1 MYSGGKFS
9 VTGFPAIDSVMNGL
23 YPGSLGLLIG
33 HTGGGKTAM
42 AVYSAIQNALL
53 GRKVWYLS
61 LEEPVD
67 DIWSRIYSNLFRVSY
82 TDIKFGRNN
91 ASARLEKAFESKSDA
106 AETVLRNLT
115 VHDFSKLKP
124 TCDYLKRYLEY
135 NYSLQLSRP
144 DVIYIDQMD
153 YLETVETFD
162 NKWEK
167 YDQLSKDVWR
177 LAVNSAGS
185 HKFSVWL
192 LHQAKGK
199 MRRTY
204 ANDDIS
210 AFNGVMRPADLVLA
224 IGRDSNLH
232 QVASIFTL
240 KSRHSPNLKFD
251 YLTHFE
257 FMDFEYYDH
266 GAVERTNISKV

>member
-9 VTGFPAIDSVMNGL
+9 VTGFPAIDSVMAGL
-23 YPGSLGLLIG
+23 QPGSLGLLIG

-53 GRKVWYLS
+53 GRNVWYLS
-61 LEEPVD
+61 LEESGD
-67 DIWSRIYSNLFRVSY
+67 DILNRIYSNLFRVSY
-82 TDIKFGRNN
+82 TDIKFGKNH
-91 ASARLEKAFESKSDA
+91 APTRLKKAFESRSEA
-106 AETVLRNLT
+106 AETVLRNLL
-115 VHDFSKLKP
+115 VHDLSKNRP
-124 TCDYLKRYLEY
+124 TCDYLKRYFEDCF
-135 NYSLQLSRP
+135 SRQSARP

-153 YLETVETFD
+153 YLNTVETFD
-162 NKWEK
+162 SKWEK
-167 YDQLSKDVWR
+167 YEQVSKDVWR
-177 LAVNSAGS
+177 LATNLSGK

-204 ANDDIS
+204 TNDDIS
-210 AFNGVMRPADLVLA
+210 AFNGVMRPADVVLA